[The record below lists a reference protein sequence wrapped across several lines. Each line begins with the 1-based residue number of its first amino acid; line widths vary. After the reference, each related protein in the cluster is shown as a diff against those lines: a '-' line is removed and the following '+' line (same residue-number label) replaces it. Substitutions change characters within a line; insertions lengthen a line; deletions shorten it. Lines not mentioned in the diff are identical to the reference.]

1 MKRADMIREHPR
13 TNSSITIDLGNDLY
27 DRLRQISLRQKERV
41 SNVAY
46 DMIEHAVRRA
56 EDH

>member
-1 MKRADMIREHPR
+1 MKRADLIREHPC
-13 TNSSITIDLGNDLY
+13 TKSSITIDLGNDLY
-27 DRLRQISLRQKERV
+27 DRLRQISLRHKERM
-41 SNVAY
+41 SNIAY

>member
-1 MKRADMIREHPR
+1 MKRADLVPERPH
-13 TNSSITIDLGNDLY
+13 TKSSITIDLGNDLH
-27 DRLRQISLRQKERV
+27 DRLRQISLRHKERM
-41 SNVAY
+41 SNIVY